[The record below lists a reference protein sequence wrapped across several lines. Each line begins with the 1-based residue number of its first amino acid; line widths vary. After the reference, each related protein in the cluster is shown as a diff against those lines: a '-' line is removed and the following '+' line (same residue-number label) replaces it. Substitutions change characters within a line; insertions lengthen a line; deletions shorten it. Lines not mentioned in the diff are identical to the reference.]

1 MDSFELLASPKTLN
15 YFFGALLYVPACYIV
30 FTRLFPRLTT
40 DAKRIA
46 LFTLV
51 AQIAVFVV
59 SLEARP
65 NSAIEEW
72 LWDIDKEWNIPS
84 AIASTL
90 VALIG
95 FAALLAFR
103 ASRAVPGRQRLW
115 LAAIGLVFLILGL
128 EEFLD
133 TKYSNLDWPL
143 YYATVGFVLA
153 GATVAVAA
161 RSSRQQRLWYICLF
175 CALALMA
182 IGVFLIDEL
191 PLNCG
196 TFALLT
202 IDGCLNYQTIEEV
215 FELLGSWLAFVA
227 MLGLLSDAVPN
238 PKPFYRWCLFGFP
251 ALWLL
256 LMALVSPISGFEF
269 SLQAQPA
276 AVEFESGAQLY
287 GYEAD
292 RNGGPIAG
300 YFYFSEGM
308 IEAETG
314 YSVHLVDQV
323 SGASIASQNRWASRE
338 HAFFLSGKSY
348 LRVYYQLL
356 RVLIPPDAPANRALW
371 VVLTLWRKEGESFI
385 PLRILSS
392 DQRQLDDTQVV
403 LGELVLRTES
413 EASATDTVAI
423 FDKAFRLR
431 AVDLPER
438 ANAGDVLPITFRWSA
453 AADGFEDFTQFLHLV
468 HEDSSEQWGFDQQPL
483 GPRLPTRLWYK
494 GLADSETWA
503 VPLPGDLAP
512 GTHSLFTGLYRID
525 SGERI
530 AASDAEGKPYPD
542 ARVRLGQIMVEA

>member
-1 MDSFELLASPKTLN
+1 MDSIELVVSPATLN
-15 YFFGALLYVPACYIV
+15 TFFGLALYTPACLFV
-30 FTRLFPRLTT
+30 FHLLFPRLTA
-40 DAKRIA
+40 DAKGLA
-46 LFTLV
+46 LLTLV
-51 AQIAVFVV
+51 AQVVVIVV

-72 LWDIDKEWNIPS
+72 IWDIDKEWNIPS

-95 FAALLAFR
+95 FAALLTSW
-103 ASRAVPGRQRLW
+103 ASQAVPKWRWLW

-143 YYATVGFVLA
+143 YYAAVGIVLA

-161 RSSRQQRLWYICLF
+161 RSSRQQRLWYICLI
-175 CALALMA
+175 CGLALMA

-191 PLNCG
+191 PLNCSA
-196 TFALLT
+196 FAFLKM
-202 IDGCLNYQTIEEV
+202 DGCLNYQTAEEV
-215 FELLGSWLAFVA
+215 FELLGSWLALVA
-227 MLGLLSDAVPN
+227 MLGLLSEALPN

-256 LMALVSPISGFEF
+256 LMALVSPISSFEF

-276 AVEFESGAQLY
+276 AVEFETGARLY

-300 YFYFSEGM
+300 YFYFSENM
-308 IEAETG
+308 IAAETG

-323 SGASIASQNRWASRE
+323 SGASVASQNRWASRE
-338 HAFFLSGKSY
+338 LAFFLSGKSY
-348 LRVYYQLL
+348 LRVYYQFL

-371 VVLTLWRKEGESFI
+371 VVLTLWRKDGESFAPI
-385 PLRILSS
+385 KILSS
-392 DQRQLDDTQVV
+392 DQRQLSDTQVV
-403 LGELVLRTES
+403 LGELVLRAES
-413 EASATDTVAI
+413 ESGPTDTVAI
-423 FDKAFRLR
+423 FDKAFQLR

-503 VPLPGDLAP
+503 APLPADLAR
-512 GTHSLFTGLYRID
+512 GIYKIYTGLYRISD
-525 SGERI
+525 KERVP
-530 AASDAEGKPYPD
+530 ASDSEGMPYLD
-542 ARVRLGQIMVEA
+542 ALVPLGHLIIAG

>member
-15 YFFGALLYVPACYIV
+15 YFFGSLLYAPACLIA
-30 FTRLFPRLTT
+30 FRLLFPRLTA
-40 DAKRIA
+40 DAKRLA

-51 AQIAVFVV
+51 AQIAVIVV

-72 LWDIDKEWNIPS
+72 LWDIDKEWNIPA

-95 FAALLAFR
+95 YVALLALW
-103 ASRAVPGRQRLW
+103 ASRAVPRRQRLW
-115 LAAIGLVFLILGL
+115 LAAIGSVFLILGL

-143 YYATVGFVLA
+143 YYAAVGLVLA
-153 GATVAVAA
+153 CATIAVARRA
-161 RSSRQQRLWYICLF
+161 PRRQRLWYAGLF
-175 CALALMA
+175 YGLALMA

-196 TFALLT
+196 MFAFLKM
-202 IDGCLNYQTIEEV
+202 DGCLNYQTVEEV

-227 MLGLLSDAVPN
+227 MLGLFSDAVPR
-238 PKPFYRWCLFGFP
+238 PKTNYRWFLFGFP

-256 LMALVSPISGFEF
+256 LMTLLSPISSFRF
-269 SLQAQPA
+269 SLEAEPA
-276 AVEFESGAQLY
+276 AVEFESGARLY

-292 RNGGPIAG
+292 RKGQPIAG
-300 YFYFSEGM
+300 YFYFSESM
-308 IEAETG
+308 IAAETG

-356 RVLIPPDAPANRALW
+356 RVLMPPDAPPNRALW

-392 DQRQLDDTQVV
+392 DHRLLDDTQVV
-403 LGELVLRTES
+403 LGELVLRAES
-413 EASATDTVAI
+413 EASTTETVAI
-423 FDKAFRLR
+423 FDKAFRLG
-431 AVDLPER
+431 AVNVPER
-438 ANAGDVLPITFRWSA
+438 VDAGDVLPITFRWSA
-453 AADGFEDFTQFLHLV
+453 DADGTVDYAQFLHFV
-468 HEDSSEQWGFDQQPL
+468 HEESGAQWGYDQHPL
-483 GPRLPTRLWYK
+483 GARLPTRLWYK
-494 GLADSETWA
+494 NLSDSETWQ

-512 GTHSLFTGLYRID
+512 GKYAVFTGLYQTSNQARLP
-525 SGERI
+525 
-530 AASDAEGKPYPD
+530 ASDPEGVPHTDGRAPLGFLSAE
-542 ARVRLGQIMVEA
+542 R